1 MSQGSNKSFVQ
12 QLKNTPK
19 FDGLAIG
26 ALALNIYV
34 VYSLT
39 NLTNF
44 QALMEPFA
52 SQEIT
57 IIQLSAAMAVLYS
70 IEYFGDEGDSSHN
83 SLMGQSSNSNE
94 GLMAWISGFFENSK
108 FSTVVDGLSI
118 AAVFMG
124 YQFISSEVTN
134 VSLTEFS
141 LKPEALALQ
150 LSALMMLNFGVV
162 LLSDLA
168 KKN

>member
-1 MSQGSNKSFVQ
+1 MSQGSGKSFIQ

-34 VYSLT
+34 IYVHA
-39 NLTNF
+39 NLTDF

-52 SQEIT
+52 SQEVT
-57 IIQLSAAMAVLYS
+57 VIQLSTAMAVLYS
-70 IEYFGDEGDSSHN
+70 IEYFGDEEQSHDPY
-83 SLMGQSSNSNE
+83 STHSDEG
-94 GLMAWISGFFENSK
+94 GLMSWISGFFENSK

-124 YQFISSEVTN
+124 YQFIQGQATN

-141 LKPEALALQ
+141 LNPEALALQ
-150 LSALMMLNFGVV
+150 MSALMMLNFGIV